1 VKSGRPHRSC
11 ASLADELRRAGL
23 ELLADEPLA
32 AHTSYRIG
40 GPADLFAY
48 VRSAADLAAAL
59 RGAAAH
65 GTPHLLLGGGSNL
78 LVSDSGFRGL
88 VICNRCTAVRPPAEQ
103 REGEP
108 ITMLAETGIGLPALA
123 RQMAAQGW
131 GGLAW
136 AEGIPGTLGGAI
148 VNNAGAFGASMAD
161 SVAEVE
167 WVDAGGRQGAWTTRQ
182 MEFGYRSSRLKGK
195 RETAL
200 LVAKLRLTPSD
211 PATERRTM
219 EEYAR
224 QRRQRQPAGAS
235 AGSAFKNPAGESAGR
250 LIEEAGLKGK
260 RIGGA
265 HVSPKHANFIV
276 NDRHATAG
284 DVRALIELVRSTVW
298 QRFGVMLELEIEL
311 VGAF

>member
-1 VKSGRPHRSC
+1 VRSDRPHRP
-11 ASLADELRRAGL
+11 LADELRRAGL
-23 ELLADEPLA
+23 EVLADEPLA

-48 VRSAADLAAAL
+48 ARSAAQLTAAL
-59 RGAAAH
+59 RAASAH
-65 GTPHLLLGGGSNL
+65 RMPYLLLGGGSNL
-78 LVSDSGFRGL
+78 LVGDGGVRGL
-88 VICNRCTAVRPPAEQ
+88 VICNRCAGVRLPATQ

-108 ITMLAETGIGLPALA
+108 IALLAQTGIGLAALA
-123 RQMAAQGW
+123 RRAAAQGW

-161 SVAEVE
+161 VVVEVE
-167 WVDAGGRQGAWTTRQ
+167 RMDVEGSLGVWTAPQ
-182 MEFGYRSSRLKGK
+182 LEFGYRSSRLKGA
-195 RETAL
+195 RGAAVL
-200 LVAKLRLTPSD
+200 LATLRLTRSD
-211 PATERRTM
+211 PATERRKL
-219 EEYAR
+219 EEYAA

-235 AGSAFKNPAGESAGR
+235 AGSVFKNPSGESAGR

-260 RIGGA
+260 RVGGA
-265 HVSPKHANFIV
+265 HVSAKHANFIV

-284 DVRALIELVRSTVW
+284 DVRALIELAQSSVW
-298 QRFGVMLELEIEL
+298 QRFGIQLELEIEL